1 MQNLTITRTNGNVVR
16 ALPGEDHISGLV
28 FYSSTLPEAEEGVAG
43 FTTTERIHA
52 ISQIEVAEKFGITA
66 DAPAWE
72 TKVLHHIL
80 DSIFNM
86 NPGVSLYV
94 GIFKP
99 ATSTPAFS
107 EIKQIQ
113 NFADGRLRQVG
124 VWDGARDLCGGKT
137 GEEAASHANT
147 ILNSLQSVRTTLE
160 QQNKP
165 LSILYAPKVADVT
178 KLPSDIAKTG
188 RNGVSVIIGQDGA
201 GTAAELYEAEANKTA
216 KASVSALGDLLGAVS
231 KASVHQ
237 SIAWVEQFPTNIA
250 LAAFGDG
257 TNYRDLDTA
266 VVESLDTSRYIF
278 LRTYDGLA
286 GAYFNDN
293 HTLDTATSD
302 YAYISDVRTMDK
314 AVRGVRSYLLPKLGR
329 PMKVNASTG
338 QLDRTAVEHL
348 ITTGNLALTEME
360 KAGELSG
367 YKFDIDPDQNILAT
381 SRVRGVIKNVAVGVM
396 RNLDLEIGYATSV

>member
-1 MQNLTITRTNGNVVR
+1 MQNLTITRTNGNIVR

-28 FYSSTLPEAEEGVAG
+28 FYSATLPEAEEGVAG

-52 ISQIEVAEKFGITA
+52 ISQIEVAEKYGITA
-66 DAPAWE
+66 DAPAWD
-72 TKVLHHIL
+72 TKVLHYIL

-124 VWDGARDLCGGKT
+124 VWNGAVELS
-137 GEEAASHANT
+137 ET

-178 KLPSDIAKTG
+178 KLPSDIAKIG
-188 RNGVSVIIGQDGA
+188 RNGVSVIIAQDGA
-201 GTAAELYEAEANKTA
+201 GVAAELYEAEANKTA

-257 TNYRDLDTA
+257 TKYRDLDTA
-266 VVESLDTSRYIF
+266 VVESLDSSRYIF
-278 LRTYDGLA
+278 LRTYDGIA

-302 YAYISDVRTMDK
+302 YAYISDVRAMDK
-314 AVRGVRSYLLPKLGR
+314 AVRRVRSYLLPKLGR

-348 ITTGNLALTEME
+348 ITTGNLALTEMD

-367 YKFDIDPDQNILAT
+367 YKFDIDPDQNILTT

>member
-28 FYSSTLPEAEEGVAG
+28 FYSATLPDAEEGVAG

-52 ISQIEVAEKFGITA
+52 ISQIEVAEKYGITA

-72 TKVLHHIL
+72 TKVLHYIL
-80 DSIFNM
+80 NSIFNM

-113 NFADGRLRQVG
+113 NYADGRLRQVG
-124 VWDGARDLCGGKT
+124 VWNGSVELS
-137 GEEAASHANT
+137 ET

-160 QQNKP
+160 MQNKP

-178 KLPSDIAKTG
+178 KLSNDIAKIG

-201 GTAAELYEAEANKTA
+201 GVAAELYEAEANKTA

-257 TNYRDLDTA
+257 TKYRDLDTA
-266 VVESLDTSRYIF
+266 VVEMLDESRYIF
-278 LRTYDGLA
+278 LRTYDGIA

-329 PMKVNASTG
+329 PMKVDASTG

-348 ITTGNLALTEME
+348 ITTGNLYLTEME

-367 YKFDIDPDQNILAT
+367 YKFDIDPDQNILST

>member
-28 FYSSTLPEAEEGVAG
+28 FYSATLPEAEEGVAG

-52 ISQIEVAEKFGITA
+52 ISQIEVAEKYGITA

-72 TKVLHHIL
+72 TKVLHYIL
-80 DSIFNM
+80 NSIFNM

-113 NFADGRLRQVG
+113 NYADGRLRQVG
-124 VWDGARDLCGGKT
+124 VWNGSVELS
-137 GEEAASHANT
+137 ET

-160 QQNKP
+160 MQNKP

-178 KLPSDIAKTG
+178 KLSNDIAKIG

-201 GTAAELYEAEANKTA
+201 GVAAELYEAEANKTA

-257 TNYRDLDTA
+257 TKYRDLDTA
-266 VVESLDTSRYIF
+266 VVEMLDESRYIF
-278 LRTYDGLA
+278 LRTYDGIA

-329 PMKVNASTG
+329 PMKVDASTG
-338 QLDRTAVEHL
+338 QLERTAVEHL
-348 ITTGNLALTEME
+348 ITMGNLYLTEME

-367 YKFDIDPDQNILAT
+367 YKFDIDPDQNILST

>member
-28 FYSSTLPEAEEGVAG
+28 FYSATLPTPEEGVAG
-43 FTTTERIHA
+43 FTTSERIKA
-52 ISQIEVAEKFGITA
+52 ISQIEVAEKLGITA

-72 TKVLHHIL
+72 TRVLHHIL

-124 VWDGARDLCGGKT
+124 VWNGAVELS
-137 GEEAASHANT
+137 ET
-147 ILNSLQSVRTTLE
+147 ILNTLQSVRTTLE

-201 GTAAELYEAEANKTA
+201 GTAAELYEAEANKTT

-257 TNYRDLDTA
+257 TKYRDIDTT
-266 VVESLDTSRYIF
+266 VVESLDASRYIF
-278 LRTYDGLA
+278 LRTYDGIA

-329 PMKVNASTG
+329 PMKVDASTG

-360 KAGELSG
+360 KARELSG

-396 RNLDLEIGYATSV
+396 RNLDLEIGFATSV